1 MRIIP
6 ESERKLMTS
15 KEVDFEFDGCEVLFD
30 CMDFYPKDLGYVV
43 AVSDGTREDLEN
55 LHDLGQELFKGR
67 CWIVP
72 AIKKR
77 HTSEWVEE
85 IYWN

>member
-6 ESERKLMTS
+6 ESERKLMS
-15 KEVDFEFDGCEVLFD
+15 QREIDFEFDGCAVLYD
-30 CMDFYPKDLGYVV
+30 YKDYYPKDLGIVV

-55 LHDLGQELFKGR
+55 LYNLGQELFKGK

-72 AIKKR
+72 AIQKR
-77 HTSEWVEE
+77 HTEEWVEE

>member
-6 ESERKLMTS
+6 ESERRLMTS
-15 KEVDFEFDGCEVLFD
+15 KEVDFEFDGCAVLYD
-30 CMDFYPKDLGYVV
+30 YKPYYPNDLGIVV

-55 LHDLGQELFKGR
+55 LYNLGQELFKGK

-72 AIKKR
+72 AIWKR
-77 HTSEWVEE
+77 HTDELVEE
-85 IYWN
+85 IYWA